1 MIKVVLASNNLHK
14 IKEFEAIL
22 GRENIELIP
31 QSQLEIPEVP
41 ETGLTFVENSIL
53 KARNASLLANLP
65 AIADDSG
72 IEVDALSGRPGIYS
86 ARYAGEECDDEANN
100 KLLLKELKGVPL
112 EKRTARYRC
121 SIVFLSKY
129 DYPTPKIFDAT
140 WEGFIGTE
148 EVGKNG
154 FGYDPLFYLPEF
166 QCTAAELPENQKN
179 SVSHRG
185 KALEAFQMEIKA
197 LFAKKM

>member
-1 MIKVVLASNNLHK
+1 MGVSSAKK
-14 IKEFEAIL
+14 GEFTQHINF
-22 GRENIELIP
+22 NIITTFC
-31 QSQLEIPEVP
+31 EVP

-121 SIVFLSKY
+121 SIVFLRKY

-148 EVGKNG
+148 GLIGTECLIGTEG
-154 FGYDPLFYLPEF
+154 LIG
-166 QCTAAELPENQKN
+166 AA
-179 SVSHRG
+179 
-185 KALEAFQMEIKA
+185 
-197 LFAKKM
+197 